1 MGTHQKLVQHQKTN
15 HQIRRCDIYFVD
27 FGNNTVGSEQSGQRP
42 ALVVQNKVGLRYS
55 PTVEVA
61 AITSQIKKTHL
72 PTHVVFKRESLPKES
87 MVMLEQRFTFDKSRL
102 KRYLGRLPAEYIP
115 LVDRAIKIQDGVLDK
130 ESMKQFA
137 LERKRRRE
145 KSRGKK

>member
-61 AITSQIKKTHL
+61 AITSQIKKTYL
-72 PTHVVFKRESLPKES
+72 PTHVVFKCESLPK
-87 MVMLEQRFTFDKSRL
+87 KINGHAGAAI
-102 KRYLGRLPAEYIP
+102 YL
-115 LVDRAIKIQDGVLDK
+115 
-130 ESMKQFA
+130 
-137 LERKRRRE
+137 
-145 KSRGKK
+145 

>member
-1 MGTHQKLVQHQKTN
+1 MYVLYGI
-15 HQIRRCDIYFVD
+15 QIRPEAILRFEKV
-27 FGNNTVGSEQSGQRP
+27 SGQ
-42 ALVVQNKVGLRYS
+42 
-55 PTVEVA
+55 
-61 AITSQIKKTHL
+61 THL
-72 PTHVVFKRESLPKES
+72 PTHVVFKCESLPKES